1 MSQYEDRFTRE
12 QAAED
17 GERLAH
23 SFIVLVMTVSLGI
36 ITVLIEAI

>member
-23 SFIVLVMTVSLGI
+23 GWIAIVLFACAVIATGI
-36 ITVLIEAI
+36 LEGM